1 MLANDWLMVGDTGK
15 GFPYAFAGPPKL
27 IGLFYFKT
35 ARFRR
40 SVSTQ
45 RPFLLLLT
53 FHLLY

>member
-1 MLANDWLMVGDTGK
+1 MIGLWWGDTGK

-35 ARFRR
+35 AHFRR